1 MHTTKMKSP
10 VSLIFFGSILA
21 SIGVH
26 SYLLNEHIK
35 AKYTPEP
42 ASQFCHISDYFNCGA
57 SIASPFSEIF
67 GIPLAVFGI
76 FTQLTILFFALKVL
90 LADKSEN
97 RASSATSVLIMSG
110 FSAAVSVVMAMLS
123 IFVVQSL
130 CPFCTGAYILS
141 FIGLFCSWILF
152 WPLRAK
158 WSPQVFKKL
167 FFAGLF
173 ILASGFLTGKIIV
186 RKYYD
191 KDTQELIALLVQDWK
206 SQPEKNLESVVAPIK
221 IGSDSAKMK
230 IVEFADFLC
239 SHCKAAFPK
248 LHKFTESNRDSQL
261 IFQAWPLDGCK
272 GTTPGRQCELAI
284 VSYCSNLQN
293 KGAEGMEYLFDSQQV
308 FYQSTQL
315 EKELELMADFTK
327 MDSKTLLDCFKD
339 PNSLELVKKQVAAG
353 TALELKGTPSIFI
366 NNKFYNGAPEPA
378 ALQEIYKAL

>member
-57 SIASPFSEIF
+57 SIASPFSEVF
-67 GIPLAVFGI
+67 GVPLAVFGI
-76 FTQLTILFFALKVL
+76 FTQLAILFFALKVL
-90 LADKSEN
+90 LTDKAEN
-97 RASSATSVLIMSG
+97 RTSSATATLTLSG
-110 FSAAVSVVMAMLS
+110 FSAIASITMALLS
-123 IFVVQSL
+123 IFVIKSL
-130 CPFCTGAYILS
+130 CPFCTGAYFLS
-141 FIGLFCSWILF
+141 FIGLFCSWKLF
-152 WPLRAK
+152 GPLSSG
-158 WSPQVFKKL
+158 WTPMVFKKL
-167 FFAGLF
+167 VFIGLF
-173 ILASGFLTGKIIV
+173 ILVSGFVTGKIIV
-186 RKYYD
+186 RKFYD
-191 KDTQELIALLVQDWK
+191 KDTQELIALLVQDWR
-206 SQPEKNLESVVAPIK
+206 SQPEKDLSSIVAPIK
-221 IGSDSAKMK
+221 IGDDSAKMK

-248 LHKFTESNRDSQL
+248 IHKFTESNHDAQL

-308 FYQSTQL
+308 FYETTQL
-315 EKELELMADFTK
+315 DKELELMADFTK
-327 MDSKTLLDCFKD
+327 MNSKTLLECFKD

-366 NNKFYNGAPEPA
+366 NNRFYHGAPEPA